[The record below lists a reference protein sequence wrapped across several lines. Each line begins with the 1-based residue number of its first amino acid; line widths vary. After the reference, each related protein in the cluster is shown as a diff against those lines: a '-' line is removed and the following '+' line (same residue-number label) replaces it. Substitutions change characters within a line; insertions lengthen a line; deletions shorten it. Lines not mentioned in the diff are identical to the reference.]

1 MLCFLLILVSACTG
15 EKAVEGEALVTQ
27 LVEVTRE
34 VPIQIIQEVEVTRE
48 VPVDVI
54 REVEVTREVP
64 VEIIQEVEVTREVPV
79 DVIREVEV
87 TREVLVEVTRLVVE
101 ATSAEEQVTEQVVTN
116 ITSETAALATVV
128 TVSEQAD
135 QPVALATTISVAEQ
149 ESTQASSCWRWEE
162 VAQHLGENGCV
173 EAVVSGVG
181 ESANAFF
188 INFAPERDSFYA
200 VSFDWAWEELTGECL
215 RLSGTISD
223 YQGRAQLIIEEPA
236 SQVHYCG
243 NDQDG
248 PPAFER

>member
-1 MLCFLLILVSACTG
+1 MLCFLLILVSACTSEG
-15 EKAVEGEALVTQ
+15 EKVVERDVLVTQ

-34 VPIQIIQEVEVTRE
+34 VPVEV
-48 VPVDVI
+48 V

-64 VEIIQEVEVTREVPV
+64 VEVVREVEVTREVPIEV
-79 DVIREVEV
+79 VREI
-87 TREVLVEVTRLVVE
+87 EVTRLVVE
-101 ATSAEEQVTEQVVTN
+101 GAPAPEAAEQVETNATSQ
-116 ITSETAALATVV
+116 TAVEPTIV
-128 TVSEQAD
+128 TVSEQAN
-135 QPVALATTISVAEQ
+135 QPSAQATTISIGGQAG
-149 ESTQASSCWRWEE
+149 TQAGSCWRWEE
-162 VAQHLGENGCV
+162 AAQHLGENGCV

-188 INFAPERDSFYA
+188 INFSPERDSFYA

-215 RLSGTISD
+215 RLSGTISE
-223 YQGRAQLIIEEPA
+223 YQGRAQLIIENPS